1 MKPALLVLAGA
12 AILAAAPARAEH
24 DSPFVQM
31 SFLTGDWIQVG
42 KGETV
47 EEHWIGPVAGS
58 MAGVTISYS
67 DTKGALG
74 RIALRAG
81 LKVDA

>member
-47 EEHWIGPVAGS
+47 KKH
-58 MAGVTISYS
+58 
-67 DTKGALG
+67 
-74 RIALRAG
+74 
-81 LKVDA
+81 